1 MLTKFGVNYLF
12 LLGGVWFYL
21 QLDIPQKLNKTKKI
35 AGFLLVVAHECK
47 WESCPAWLETI
58 YVPSLV
64 SVAKTNPPPFLTKG
78 GAIERLFHARLW
90 AFSSV

>member
-12 LLGGVWFYL
+12 LLGGVWIYYSLIF
-21 QLDIPQKLNKTKKI
+21 PEKLNKKKDS
-35 AGFLLVVAHECK
+35 GFLLVVANECK
-47 WESCPAWLETI
+47 LESCPALIRTI

-64 SVAKTNPPPFLTKG
+64 SVAKTNPPILTKG